1 MVYLCPM
8 CFRTLSKK
16 AKDAGMSNYM
26 ISDICR
32 LALGETLPEDKP
44 A

>member
-1 MVYLCPM
+1 M
-8 CFRTLSKK
+8 CYRTLGKK
-16 AKDAGMSNYM
+16 VKGAGMDNYM

-32 LALGETLPEDKP
+32 LAIGETLPEDKP

>member
-1 MVYLCPM
+1 M
-8 CFRTLSKK
+8 K
-16 AKDAGMSNYM
+16 NYM